1 VAIIVLMSSCCAE
14 AGVCGAEEETV
25 GIPLGVPGAAM
36 CLSDFLPALLP
47 PLFLDGTAEGEEWL
61 EDEEADAQEEEE
73 DGDWM
78 QESGELL
85 AICVVS

>member
-1 VAIIVLMSSCCAE
+1 
-14 AGVCGAEEETV
+14 
-25 GIPLGVPGAAM
+25 M
-36 CLSDFLPALLP
+36 CLNDFLPALLP
-47 PLFLDGTAEGEEWL
+47 PLFLNGAAEGEEWL